1 MKALLQF
8 LFTPTVLRSILKIG
22 GGAMAAKGLADDS
35 TAEAIAAGLTALLGV
50 VWGLFDRKPPTG
62 GVPVEVPIKRSAAPL
77 LALAAVALL
86 TPGCVGTAGLV
97 RALAKDPAA
106 VSAEVITPWGHM
118 RVTRVG
124 PNTNSLAIT
133 AAGADVNT
141 K

>member
-1 MKALLQF
+1 MKALLQL
-8 LFTPTVLRSILKIG
+8 LFTPTMIRSLLKIG
-22 GGAMAAKGLADDS
+22 GGAVAAKGLADDS
-35 TAEAIAAGLTALLGV
+35 TVEVIGAGLTALVGV
-50 VWGLFDRKPPTG
+50 LWGLFDRTPPSG
-62 GVPVEVPIKRSAAPL
+62 GVPVEVPIQRTAPL

-86 TPGCVGTAGLV
+86 APGCVGTSGLV

-106 VSAEVITPWGHM
+106 VSAEVITPWGHA

-133 AAGADVNT
+133 ASGADLNT